1 MENWLPWRAITL
13 IDETSFH
20 FPHGR
25 RRQSSPGPGGE
36 QLEGNL
42 IYIGQEQWRFKIALD
57 TNKQS
62 SDSRSSCMMALRNLC
77 LLTSLPTE
85 DSGYS
90 SSHVYSSLRKDWM
103 RDGGGP
109 KSSADELDKINEDI
123 SRKKYKGSPEGVW
136 CLMELLRHQEEL
148 IAQLEKEN
156 EFLKR
161 EIISVSDG
169 AKKVAQENQDL
180 SRRLAQALSQALARD
195 ENTDSSLSTSNSQAE
210 KVPES
215 LDKLQREKVALMAE
229 VERLQSALDAMTERE
244 QSALDKLRAAL
255 SIAEETQAFTT
266 QVRAS
271 SESAIEELSGLLR
284 STKEEGEELK
294 HLLQEAEKRTS
305 QEEEQQEKWRSEQ
318 EKKVKLLEEEI
329 TNQGTQITQLE
340 GEVREKGRQIV
351 VLKDDL
357 QAAQAAKARI
367 ETQLEE
373 QRQHAKDAHARLDH
387 IIMTRGAEAAT
398 ATTRARELEDRLSS
412 ARQDINRLLNTI
424 TSIAQGPGKIRD
436 LQSTDDVKSERL
448 AAEHQ
453 MSTLLSSLQDRHE
466 EEIKALHDAST
477 EHRKSVDALR
487 QEIAEMRQE
496 IVDDNERN
504 RECLHR
510 IGQSMGV
517 PTPEGGSQG
526 VEGPIHVSKPVLI
539 DDDEKNGAVQ
549 ASLPA
554 KDEIGVKKE
563 GGDTPEKNQD
573 NANMSSGS
581 KEMDLITDSEGGKK
595 SPKNHTEENLPP
607 KEKQK
612 SSEESSKDIQIKP
625 DSDDTKETKDKP
637 NIPKE
642 PKKPNS
648 DEVSDKK
655 EEPKKPDMDEVPDKE
670 EPKKPDLDNVVADK
684 KEEPKIP
691 DLDNVVSDKKE
702 EPKKPDLVNVVS
714 DKKEEPKKP
723 DLDNVVSDKKEEPK
737 KPDLDEVVS
746 DKIEEPKKP
755 DTDEVSDKKE
765 SDGIK
770 VSLPADGKKS
780 PSEVK
785 KENGNTNSVVPSPS
799 ECDACHGWPL
809 IVQVVGQALEEIQV
823 DVDKQA
829 TRLGRMMSTHN
840 SQCNNCLKYQLFL
853 GVAMYRLNDLYNYS
867 DTLGQRIDSLLYR
880 IMTS

>member
-1 MENWLPWRAITL
+1 MEVQ
-13 IDETSFH
+13 DSFRYQQAVQRLKKLLYDGLVEPVPSH
-20 FPHGR
+20 
-25 RRQSSPGPGGE
+25 QSSHVE
-36 QLEGNL
+36 EK
-42 IYIGQEQWRFKIALD
+42 Y
-57 TNKQS
+57 
-62 SDSRSSCMMALRNLC
+62 
-77 LLTSLPTE
+77 
-85 DSGYS
+85 SGYS
-90 SSHVYSSLRKDWM
+90 SSHVYSSFRKDWP

-109 KSSADELDKINEDI
+109 KSSADELDKVSEDT
-123 SRKKYKGSPEGVW
+123 SRRKYKGSPEGVW

-180 SRRLAQALSQALARD
+180 SRRLAQALSQALAQD
-195 ENTDSSLSTSNSQAE
+195 ETADSSLSTSNSQAE

-215 LDKLQREKVALMAE
+215 LDKLQREKTALMAE

-244 QSALDKLRAAL
+244 QIALDKLRAAL

-284 STKEEGEELK
+284 STQEEGEELK
-294 HLLQEAEKRTS
+294 HLLQEAEKRTT
-305 QEEEQQEKWRSEQ
+305 QEEEQQEEWKSQ
-318 EKKVKLLEEEI
+318 HQKQVKLLEEEI
-329 TNQGTQITQLE
+329 SNQSTQITQLE

-412 ARQDINRLLNTI
+412 ARQDISRLLNTI
-424 TSIAQGPGKIRD
+424 SSIAQGPGKIRD

-466 EEIKALHDAST
+466 EEIKALHDASA

-487 QEIAEMRQE
+487 QQIAQMQQE
-496 IVDDNERN
+496 ILDDNERN

-517 PTPEGGSQG
+517 LTPEGGSQG
-526 VEGPIHVSKPVLI
+526 MEDPIHVTKPVLI
-539 DDDEKNGAVQ
+539 DDNENSGAVQ

-554 KDEIGVKKE
+554 KDGIGTKKE
-563 GGDTPEKNQD
+563 GGDTQEKNQD
-573 NANMSSGS
+573 NANMSLGS
-581 KEMDLITDSEGGKK
+581 KEMDPIKDSEGGLK

-607 KEKQK
+607 KVEQNP
-612 SSEESSKDIQIKP
+612 SEDSSKDIQIKP
-625 DSDDTKETKDKP
+625 DSDETKEMKDKP
-637 NIPKE
+637 SIPKEE
-642 PKKPNS
+642 PKKPDS

-655 EEPKKPDMDEVPDKE
+655 
-670 EPKKPDLDNVVADK
+670 
-684 KEEPKIP
+684 
-691 DLDNVVSDKKE
+691 
-702 EPKKPDLVNVVS
+702 
-714 DKKEEPKKP
+714 
-723 DLDNVVSDKKEEPK
+723 
-737 KPDLDEVVS
+737 
-746 DKIEEPKKP
+746 EEPKKP

-765 SDGIK
+765 EPKKPDIDGVSDKKESDETLK
-770 VSLPADGKKS
+770 VSLPEDANKG
-780 PSEVK
+780 PSVMK
-785 KENGNTNSVVPSPS
+785 KENGNTDVAVPSQR
-799 ECDACHGWPL
+799 ECDACQGWPV

-829 TRLGRMMSTHN
+829 TRLRRMMSTHN

-880 IMTS
+880 IMTY